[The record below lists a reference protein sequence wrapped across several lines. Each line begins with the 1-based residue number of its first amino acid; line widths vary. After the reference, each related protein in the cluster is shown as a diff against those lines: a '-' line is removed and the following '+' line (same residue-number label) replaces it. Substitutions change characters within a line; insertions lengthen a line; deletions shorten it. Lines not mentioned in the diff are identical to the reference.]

1 MCFCLSFSNKI
12 TFKCYFIHHGCTHLV
27 ALLNHLENCMSVSLF
42 MFDIDISGT
51 RYFVAY
57 IQ

>member
-1 MCFCLSFSNKI
+1 
-12 TFKCYFIHHGCTHLV
+12 
-27 ALLNHLENCMSVSLF
+27 MSVSLF

-57 IQ
+57 IQLNYKEKQGNSCIIKS